1 MHIKFWRF
9 VDTFSSFELD
19 SLSFDFCRITHA
31 RFSYT
36 DVYTCPLSQ
45 ITAITA
51 SWQPLPASY
60 DFTRLADF
68 TLLYSYVHILLQ
80 YNNCANE
87 TQRRA
92 SNKQTNVWTKSTMT
106 SWDARWHQTS
116 TESQWAVTW
125 PLLVTAAS
133 QLTSRLDIST
143 HSFRL
148 TNVDSIFV
156 KVG

>member
-19 SLSFDFCRITHA
+19 SLSFDFCWITHA

-68 TLLYSYVHILLQ
+68 TLLHSYLHILLQ
-80 YNNCANE
+80 YNNCAND

-92 SNKQTNVWTKSTMT
+92 SNKQTFELSRQWHH
-106 SWDARWHQTS
+106 HQTLGDIRPAS
-116 TESQWAVTW
+116 SHNEW
-125 PLLVTAAS
+125 PLLLTATP

-143 HSFRL
+143 HTFRL